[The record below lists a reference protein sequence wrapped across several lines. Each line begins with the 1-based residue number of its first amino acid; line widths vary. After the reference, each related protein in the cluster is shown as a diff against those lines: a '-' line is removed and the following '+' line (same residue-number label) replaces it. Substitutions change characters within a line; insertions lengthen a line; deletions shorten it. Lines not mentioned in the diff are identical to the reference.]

1 MTTDT
6 IGAGR
11 LARSG
16 ELRVIGL
23 VSSAHFVS
31 HFHSMVLP
39 PLFLFLTQRCSYC
52 VSNREF
58 LLFCG

>member
-39 PLFLFLTQRCSYC
+39 PLFLFLRSDG
-52 VSNREF
+52 VWGLSSSASR
-58 LLFCG
+58 